1 MIKYICGSLAL
12 KYTEFKSA
20 LGEGKSFPV
29 YLLEGEDAFFKER
42 SLSLL
47 IDKFVSEP
55 ELNLVTLSSDC
66 TCDEL
71 ITSLN
76 GYPFMSEKRMTV
88 IKDFYPKQEYFKSGL
103 KEYLE
108 NPSDYS
114 ILVIINDKTFDNFSK
129 FSCVCRVECSKAE
142 TNLLIRWIKAECAKY
157 SVVIDAETARV
168 LAEFC
173 SSDMTRIETETNKL
187 CCYVGDGGTIT
198 RKEIEE
204 MVSRDTDYKIYEMTD
219 FIARKQF
226 DLAFFVIKDMLSKGE
241 SPQMIITS
249 VYNYFRKL
257 LHASISN
264 MTVIELAK
272 CLNIKEYP
280 AKKLLEQ
287 SAKFKKRALK
297 SAVDALTDADYRIK
311 SGRNDADEMLWHTV
325 FKIMTE

>member
-12 KYTEFKSA
+12 KYTEFKLA

-42 SLSLL
+42 GLSLL
-47 IDKFVSEP
+47 VNKFVSEP
-55 ELNLVTLSSDC
+55 NLNLVTLPSDC
-66 TCDEL
+66 SCDEL

-88 IKDFYPKQEYFKSGL
+88 IRDFYPKQDFFKGGL
-103 KEYLE
+103 NNYLE

-114 ILVIINDKTFDNFSK
+114 VLVIINDKTLDAFKKFD
-129 FSCVCRVECSKAE
+129 CVCVVECNKAE
-142 TNLLIRWIKAECAKY
+142 MPLLVRWIKGECAKN
-157 SVVIDAETARV
+157 SVTIDAETASV
-168 LAEFC
+168 LAEYC

-187 CCYVGDGGTIT
+187 CCYVGEGGAIT
-198 RKEIEE
+198 KTEIDE

-219 FIARKQF
+219 YIAKKQF
-226 DLAFFVIKDMLSKGE
+226 DLALFVIKDMLSKGE
-241 SPQMIITS
+241 SAQMIITS
-249 VYNYFRKL
+249 VYNYFRRL

-264 MTVIELAK
+264 MTATELAK
-272 CLNIKEYP
+272 CFSIKEYP

-297 SAVDALTDADYRIK
+297 SAVDTLTDADYRIK
-311 SGRNDADEMLWHTV
+311 SGRNDADEMMWYSV
-325 FKIMTE
+325 FKIMTD